1 MDAGSSGTRIYVYK
15 WTERFTAD
23 GTAVVPFKGPRRGRP
38 PTELEFEELGNHKS
52 DADGNPYGK

>member
-23 GTAVVPFKGPRRGRP
+23 GTPVVPKAARSGS
-38 PTELEFEELGNHKS
+38 ELQELGKHRS
-52 DADGNPYGK
+52 DADGNPYGE